1 VIQTRRPPAAA
12 ARVLHFEATR
22 DRLLRSARDA
32 VAQQGWQGA
41 HIALI
46 AARAGVA
53 TGSVY
58 RYFASKADLYAQVLG
73 RVSQREVDL
82 VAAVADA
89 QGPAADRLAQAI
101 RLFMTRAL
109 QGRRLAYALIA
120 EPCEPEI
127 DRARLVYREA
137 LARQIARV
145 IQQGVDA
152 GTFAAVDVTVAAS
165 CVTGAF
171 MEALV
176 GPLAPTVKAQSK
188 AATALV
194 DQSVSL
200 CLTMLPRP
208 ARQGRR

>member
-1 VIQTRRPPAAA
+1 VIQASRVPAAS
-12 ARVLHFEATR
+12 ARIVQFEATR
-22 DRLLRSARDA
+22 DLLLRSARDA

-41 HIALI
+41 QIALI
-46 AARAGVA
+46 ATRAGVA

-58 RYFASKADLYAQVLG
+58 RYFESKAALYAQVLA

-89 QGPAADRLAQAI
+89 AGPPRERLAQAI

-109 QGRRLAYALIA
+109 QGRRLAYALIV

-127 DRARLVYREA
+127 DRARLAYREA
-137 LARQIARV
+137 LARQIARIV
-145 IQQGVDA
+145 QQGVEQGA
-152 GTFAAVDVTVAAS
+152 FAAVDVTVAAS
-165 CVTGAF
+165 CITGAF

-188 AATALV
+188 AAGALL
-194 DQSVSL
+194 DQTVSL
-200 CLTMLPRP
+200 CVAMLPAP
-208 ARQGRR
+208 ARRSRS